1 MRHSVRNQPF
11 HRRACQ
17 MQSPEHAIQWYI
29 RKHLTGIEEDIDDT
43 RMRTGTED
51 DDTLRL
57 HMNRY
62 VAFIH
67 DQRIRLPWLVG
78 GPSTEMI
85 RASFFK
91 ARYPGNLTAHIETI
105 IQEKPR
111 CTAVDHLRT
120 MRQKILR
127 RGDALKR
134 CNVTGRQGCGA
145 LQKHPRVHVA
155 RPPAD

>member
-17 MQSPEHAIQWYI
+17 MQSPEYAIQRDI

-51 DDTLRL
+51 DDALRL
-57 HMNRY
+57 HVNRY

-67 DQRIRLPWLVG
+67 DQWIRLPWLVG

-91 ARYPGNLTAHIETI
+91 ARHPGNFTAHVEAV
-105 IQEKPR
+105 IQEKPWF
-111 CTAVDHLRT
+111 TAVDHLCT

-127 RGDALKR
+127 RGDALKWR
-134 CNVTGRQGCGA
+134 NVTGRQ
-145 LQKHPRVHVA
+145 
-155 RPPAD
+155 